1 MRLMTLE
8 AACSNIP
15 ETASIGICL
24 ELNQSMLCFVFSVLG
39 HQIHS
44 GMVQWDHGGFTECV
58 VCPSRCFRP
67 RFGKAINW
75 IVVNVFFFLEH
86 SLPHSYVRRPTAV
99 GPCGSNWQ
107 GRLSMWPQA
116 LPSYPLIFIDVP
128 PDSWWTRHSLSL
140 SFINHFYP
148 QTVLWVTGIC
158 FFIFPRLKLKLHS
171 DFSGNLKSCTIN

>member
-1 MRLMTLE
+1 MTLE

-24 ELNQSMLCFVFSVLG
+24 ELKQSMLCFVFSVLG

-44 GMVQWDHGGFTECV
+44 GMVQWDHGVFTECV

-107 GRLSMWPQA
+107 GHLSMWPQA
-116 LPSYPLIFIDVP
+116 LPSYPLIFVDVP
-128 PDSWWTRHSLSL
+128 LTPDGYVIHSAFHLLTTS
-140 SFINHFYP
+140 IHK
-148 QTVLWVTGIC
+148 Q
-158 FFIFPRLKLKLHS
+158 
-171 DFSGNLKSCTIN
+171 FSGWQGSVSLFFLC